1 MRAQCGR
8 VVCHFRGVL
17 WIGGTGQEFDPTVDG
32 GVVGGDG
39 GAVGGEFLASD
50 GGVESVAS
58 RGGGGDLG
66 GRFFVGDGAAIGARP
81 RAVGTAIFCV
91 S

>member
-1 MRAQCGR
+1 
-8 VVCHFRGVL
+8 VL
-17 WIGGTGQEFDPTVDG
+17 WIGGTGQEFDSAVDG

-39 GAVGGEFLASD
+39 GALGGEFLASD

-58 RGGGGDLG
+58 WGGGCGLG
-66 GRFFVGDGAAIGARP
+66 RCFFVGDGAAIGARP